1 MTAPRILFGTKL
13 VAAMILAAVLG
24 PARVHAQS
32 ITTTQDL
39 AFGTFIP
46 ASGGT
51 VVVSTTGARSATGG
65 VVLLTNTQ
73 FSAPAA
79 ATFSVVNNTP
89 RLRSF
94 TVVLPTSA
102 TLTRA
107 GGGGTMTVN
116 AFTSVPV
123 TGQQNNGRGY
133 GTLSGGAG
141 TISVGATL
149 NVSSGQAVGN
159 YTGTFDVTVTFP

>member
-1 MTAPRILFGTKL
+1 MTAPRILSGTKL

-79 ATFSVVNNTP
+79 ATFSVVNNAP
-89 RLRSF
+89 RARTF
-94 TVVLPTSA
+94 TVTLPASA

-116 AFTSVPV
+116 AFVSNPLS
-123 TGQQNNGRGY
+123 GQGNGNKGF
-133 GTLSGGAG
+133 GTLTGGAG
-141 TISVGATL
+141 TIAVGATL

-159 YTGTFDVTVTFP
+159 YSGTFAVTVAFP